1 MGCFSRH
8 PLVGPSS
15 AQKPYHNFSS
25 LMFPAI
31 WSTNLIN
38 ACSSVALTVIFIL
51 YVHGSKSLYH
61 IVGAPIW
68 ATNAP
73 LLCDSRSKR
82 SRWLFDRGSNS
93 IRVETDDLPLLFGSW
108 PLIDRDSDRNPMFI
122 VFRKFVGLGFLL
134 VLTSCAQNS
143 EVGLKTRHGEMSTPS
158 FFNLNAPFICLRPS
172 IHCFLQPVLSKRSSM
187 EGFWKA
193 RMYAAIAENQV
204 LFGALQVE
212 RS

>member
-51 YVHGSKSLYH
+51 NFYVHGSKSLYH

-93 IRVETDDLPLLFGSW
+93 IQVETDDLPLLFGSW
-108 PLIDRDSDRNPMFI
+108 PLIDRDSDHNPMFI
-122 VFRKFVGLGFLL
+122 VFRKFVGVGFLL
-134 VLTSCAQNS
+134 VCCPR
-143 EVGLKTRHGEMSTPS
+143 VLKT
-158 FFNLNAPFICLRPS
+158 
-172 IHCFLQPVLSKRSSM
+172 
-187 EGFWKA
+187 A
-193 RMYAAIAENQV
+193 RLA
-204 LFGALQVE
+204 
-212 RS
+212 

>member
-51 YVHGSKSLYH
+51 NFYVHGSKSLYH

-93 IRVETDDLPLLFGSW
+93 IQVETDDLPLLFGSW
-108 PLIDRDSDRNPMFI
+108 PLIDRDSDHNPMFI
-122 VFRKFVGLGFLL
+122 VFRKFVGVGFLL

-143 EVGLKTRHGEMSTPS
+143 QVGLKTRYVEMSTPC
-158 FFNLNAPFICLRPS
+158 FFFQFECPLHLPS
-172 IHCFLQPVLSKRSSM
+172 AFDSLFFATRFVEKKFDGRVLESQNVRC
-187 EGFWKA
+187 
-193 RMYAAIAENQV
+193 NC
-204 LFGALQVE
+204 
-212 RS
+212 